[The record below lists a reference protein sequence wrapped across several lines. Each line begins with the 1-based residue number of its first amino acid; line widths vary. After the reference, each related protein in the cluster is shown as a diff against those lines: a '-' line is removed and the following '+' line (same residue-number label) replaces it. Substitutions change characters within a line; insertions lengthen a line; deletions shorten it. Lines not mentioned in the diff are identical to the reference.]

1 MQNFLELQCSVDDL
15 DEVNIGLGN
24 KKKNILLHNS
34 YILFS

>member
-24 KKKNILLHNS
+24 KKKNILLKTVTND
-34 YILFS
+34 LN